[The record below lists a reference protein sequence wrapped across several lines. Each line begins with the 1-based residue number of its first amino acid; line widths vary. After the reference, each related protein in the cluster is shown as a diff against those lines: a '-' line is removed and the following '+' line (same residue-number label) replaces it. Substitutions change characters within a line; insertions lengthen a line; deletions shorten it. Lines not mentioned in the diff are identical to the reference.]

1 MQVVLLVVIT
11 VCAVLSQLAVA
22 LGLGVFLEWLNGCP
36 IMFGG
41 VSLPWVLASVWAA
54 KIVWVTEI
62 TANAKEK

>member
-1 MQVVLLVVIT
+1 MQVVLLMVIT

-54 KIVWVTEI
+54 KIVWVSLEGSWT
-62 TANAKEK
+62 KEK